1 MSTRIVTLFGEEII
15 PEPQKP
21 AGKTRAPRKKKAADD
36 TDAGAQEAATDE
48 GTDVT
53 IADNSSPVQTTAVIT
68 PMGETPV
75 PEPEDNALT
84 AETPFADII
93 APEVNVYTTAEQD
106 IAAVS
111 EGEATEVPAPDPS
124 ETQTPDTSLQLVA
137 HTAAET
143 PALVTDAIPDALKP
157 PVSRP
162 AGRDALL
169 AAIRQTVHAPEKP
182 PANNEEPKS
191 ETVAENQEKKGR
203 KRAAAGTSET
213 PDNLPEDWKGE
224 KNYYTIGEVAALFN
238 VKTSHIRFWTND
250 FKLKV
255 RTTRKGD
262 RLYTPDQIKEL
273 RTIYHLVKER
283 GFTLS
288 GAKARLKTQNKRDVT
303 TIDLKDALTNLRGK
317 LQILRDQL

>member
-21 AGKTRAPRKKKAADD
+21 AGKARAPRKKKVADSDSQEQETEDNNDAA
-36 TDAGAQEAATDE
+36 AGNDIPATD
-48 GTDVT
+48 TPPV
-53 IADNSSPVQTTAVIT
+53 ALPVQLSEAEETIT
-68 PMGETPV
+68 PANTH
-75 PEPEDNALT
+75 D
-84 AETPFADII
+84 ADVI
-93 APEVNVYTTAEQD
+93 APGEDTHTTAEQET
-106 IAAVS
+106 VS
-111 EGEATEVPAPDPS
+111 EFPQEEAPAATATGSPETEEIAVETQPDEHTAPEVPAP
-124 ETQTPDTSLQLVA
+124 VA
-137 HTAAET
+137 
-143 PALVTDAIPDALKP
+143 DAIPETLKP
-157 PVSRP
+157 PAIKP
-162 AGRDALL
+162 AGREALL
-169 AAIRQTVHAPEKP
+169 AAIRQTVHTPET
-182 PANNEEPKS
+182 PADKEVSASEPATES
-191 ETVAENQEKKGR
+191 QEKKGR
-203 KRAAAGTSET
+203 KRTAAGTSET

-288 GAKARLKTQNKRDVT
+288 GAKAKLKTQNKRDVT